1 MKVSISAEKKVMGE
15 KAAACGGAY
24 IREAIAKRGSAYIIL
39 ACAPSQNAT
48 YDALTAMDDID
59 WSKVHIFHLDEYIG
73 LTAEHPASFR
83 LNLHKTFLDR
93 LPCPP
98 ASFHPIEGDAADLKA
113 MMKKLD
119 EEIKAVQIDVAFV
132 GIGENGHVAFND
144 PPANFDIEDAYL
156 EAPLDEVCR
165 HQQYGE
171 GWFPTM
177 EAVPKYAVTMSCRQI
192 MRSSVIVNTVPD
204 TRKAKAVSMAIE
216 GPVTNMVPATIMQN
230 HPDYNVFLDAEAAAL
245 LKGKYE

>member
-1 MKVSISAEKKVMGE
+1 MNISISQTKKEMGE
-15 KAAACGGAY
+15 KAAACGGGFIKAA
-24 IREAIAKRGSAYIIL
+24 IRERGRANIIL

-48 YDALTAMDDID
+48 YDALVAMEGID

-73 LTAEHPASFR
+73 LKEDHPSSFR

-93 LPCPP
+93 LPCAPG
-98 ASFHPIEGDAADLKA
+98 SFHPIEGDAADLNA
-113 MMKKLD
+113 IMAKLD
-119 EEIKAVQIDVAFV
+119 AEIKSCQIDVAFV

-144 PPANFDIEDAYL
+144 PPADFDTEAAYL

-177 EAVPKYAVTMSCRQI
+177 EAVPKYAITMSCRQI
-192 MRSSVIVNTVPD
+192 MRSAVIVNTVPD
-204 TRKAKAVSMAIE
+204 TRKAKAVAMALE
-216 GPVTNMVPATIMQN
+216 GPVTNMVPASIMQEHAN
-230 HPDYNVFLDAEAAAL
+230 YNVFLDAKAAAL
-245 LKGKYE
+245 LKGQYE